1 MSWWFELMWLFA
13 VVVMHMWFELMW
25 LFAVVV
31 MCTWFELMRFVV
43 VALRMRLKM
52 LMWMSLFVA
61 HSRSLLSTIPL

>member
-1 MSWWFELMWLFA
+1 MWLFA

-25 LFAVVV
+25 LFA
-31 MCTWFELMRFVV
+31 V

-61 HSRSLLSTIPL
+61 HSRSLRSTIPL

>member
-1 MSWWFELMWLFA
+1 MWLFV

-25 LFAVVV
+25 
-31 MCTWFELMRFVV
+31 FVV